1 LYFVQVFSL
10 LRDREVV
17 GVFVRFRAPL
27 GLGWAGAYVSTMALL
42 VTPLS
47 SATFGDAWRLLLQY
61 PAPAPAL
68 QTGFAD

>member
-1 LYFVQVFSL
+1 
-10 LRDREVV
+10 
-17 GVFVRFRAPL
+17 
-27 GLGWAGAYVSTMALL
+27 MALL